1 MMAFPDILLAISL
14 VAALGPSLINVVIA
28 LGIVYTPRLAR
39 IVRASTL
46 VIRELP
52 FVEAAR
58 ALGVPTWRIVTVHVL
73 RNLVSPILVQG
84 TFIFAYAI
92 LAEAGLSFQGVGVS
106 PDIPTWGTM
115 INAGQQYMGSADWI
129 MIFPGIAI
137 VLSVL
142 SLQLVGD
149 GLRDVLDPRLR
160 KELRDGIAKSVDGV
174 TFDLARGETLAIVG
188 ESGSGKSVT
197 SLSIM
202 GLLPK
207 PAGRIEGGKILYRDR
222 QGTQHDLARATPTTL
237 QKIRGAEI
245 AMIFQEPMTSLNPL
259 YTVGDQI
266 AEAVL
271 QHEGG
276 SYASAIRRAR
286 DMLERVEIPAADRRV
301 NEYPHQMSGGMRQ
314 RVMIALALACNPAV
328 LIADEPT
335 TALDVTVQAQILDL
349 LRRLQ
354 KEMNMSILFI
364 THNLGVVAEIA
375 HRVAVM
381 YAGRV
386 VEDAGVYDLFEK
398 PTHPYTRGLLSC
410 LPTAALLAS
419 GERLRA
425 IPGNVPSVL
434 SLPAGCTFA
443 PRCELAADDCRAAVP
458 ELIAVQPEH
467 RARCIKARNAPV
479 VRAVDGVSFDMPR
492 NTIVGLVGESGS
504 GKTTTGRALLRLFA
518 PTAGRILFDGQDI
531 TTLNEK
537 QMLPW
542 RRRMQIVFQDPYASL
557 NPRMTVAEILGEA
570 LDTHRLAQ
578 HRRSA
583 RIGEL
588 LERVGLNADHSRRY
602 PHEFSGGQRQR
613 IGIARALAVEP
624 DFIVADEPVTCSATW
639 A

>member
-1 MMAFPDILLAISL
+1 MTTGTTVNSGTDRWQVLRLLVSRKTVLISLIVIIVLVAAALLAPWVSPYDPFKLSIMNRLKAPGAAHWFGTDDFGRDVFSRVIYGGRLSLMVGFSVVIVSSVLGIALGLVAGFFRSADKFVSRLIDAMMAFPDILLAISL

-39 IVRASTL
+39 IGAGHVHLRLRDPGRSRPVVPGRGRIARHPHLGHHDQRRPAIHGLGRLDHDLPRHRHCPVRAVAATGRRRPARRTRPAPAQGAVIMTASTRD
-46 VIRELP
+46 V
-52 FVEAAR
+52 
-58 ALGVPTWRIVTVHVL
+58 
-73 RNLVSPILVQG
+73 
-84 TFIFAYAI
+84 
-92 LAEAGLSFQGVGVS
+92 
-106 PDIPTWGTM
+106 
-115 INAGQQYMGSADWI
+115 
-129 MIFPGIAI
+129 
-137 VLSVL
+137 VLSVE
-142 SLQLVGD
+142 
-149 GLRDVLDPRLR
+149 GL
-160 KELRDGIAKSVDGV
+160 KTWFHSRDGIAKSVDGV

-467 RARCIKARNAPV
+467 RARCIKVKP
-479 VRAVDGVSFDMPR
+479 
-492 NTIVGLVGESGS
+492 I
-504 GKTTTGRALLRLFA
+504 
-518 PTAGRILFDGQDI
+518 
-531 TTLNEK
+531 
-537 QMLPW
+537 
-542 RRRMQIVFQDPYASL
+542 
-557 NPRMTVAEILGEA
+557 
-570 LDTHRLAQ
+570 
-578 HRRSA
+578 
-583 RIGEL
+583 
-588 LERVGLNADHSRRY
+588 
-602 PHEFSGGQRQR
+602 
-613 IGIARALAVEP
+613 
-624 DFIVADEPVTCSATW
+624 
-639 A
+639 